1 MIFLLELDDARV
13 EVVNDGVD
21 VLEVVLLE
29 CVKLSDGS
37 KELDQL
43 ADTSTEEFELAEDLV
58 RGKIE
63 LLSLWHGLK
72 SLLREL
78 VLFDVCFLKV
88 LALFEHS
95 DELIWWVFRVFPQ
108 VAVVEDHFLSWH
120 WVHCSLRCLSVSDS
134 SEINYVVFAVEDHL
148 VSDFLEK
155 SSHTLICVVV
165 ASNRMNHLD

>member
-1 MIFLLELDDARV
+1 MIFLLELDDAGV

-78 VLFDVCFLKV
+78 VLFDVCFLTK
-88 LALFEHS
+88 
-95 DELIWWVFRVFPQ
+95 
-108 VAVVEDHFLSWH
+108 
-120 WVHCSLRCLSVSDS
+120 
-134 SEINYVVFAVEDHL
+134 
-148 VSDFLEK
+148 
-155 SSHTLICVVV
+155 
-165 ASNRMNHLD
+165 